1 MKVVFILNGSKKLSA
16 VAKKTIDK
24 ANEHASLNCFISKTE
39 SAKHAID
46 LGKEYADKGVDF
58 IIAVGG
64 DGTCNEVVNGI
75 QKSTNR
81 EKVIFG
87 IIPNGSGNDFHR
99 MLGRFSPEKFIDALI
114 NQNSQRIDLIKIE
127 SNDKIIYSLNIAGV
141 GFDGFVVNKL
151 NQLRKNTFLKGKM
164 AYAYSILR
172 AFFSYKK
179 PDVVLSSNDYNY
191 SGKMMMTAVCNGT
204 TFGHGMIV
212 SPNAKLN
219 DGKLNITLLGEVS
232 LKDYVKN
239 ISRLKK
245 GNLIKHPEVHYFETK
260 ELTITIKSGE
270 MYLETDGEIIGQ
282 GDVRFQVLPNG
293 LNILLPDY

>member
-16 VAKKTIDK
+16 FAKKTIDK
-24 ANEHASLNCFISKTE
+24 ANEHDSLNCFISKTE
-39 SAKHAID
+39 SSLHAITIAKD
-46 LGKEYADKGVDF
+46 NANNGADF

-64 DGTCNEVVNGI
+64 DGTCNEVINGI
-75 QKSTNR
+75 QKSNNR
-81 EKVIFG
+81 NQVIFG

-99 MLGRFSPEKFIDALI
+99 MLGSFSPEKFIEALI
-114 NQNSQRIDLIKIE
+114 NQNCQHIDLIKIE
-127 SNDKIIYSLNIAGV
+127 SGDKTIYSLNIAGV

-151 NQLRKNTFLKGKM
+151 NQLRKNAFLKGKT

-179 PDVVLSSNDYNY
+179 PGVVLSSNDYNY

-219 DGKLNITLLGEVS
+219 DGKLSITFLGEVS

-245 GNLIKHPEVHYFETK
+245 GILIKHPEVHYFETK
-260 ELTITIKSGE
+260 ELTIAIKSGE
-270 MYLETDGEIIGQ
+270 MHLETDGEIIGQ
-282 GDVRFQVLPNG
+282 GDVHFQVIPDC
-293 LNILLPDY
+293 LNILNPDY

>member
-1 MKVVFILNGSKKLSA
+1 MKVVFILNGSKKISNA
-16 VAKKTIDK
+16 AKITIDK
-24 ANEHASLNCFISKTE
+24 ANDQASLNCFIVKTE
-39 SAKHAID
+39 SEKHAID

-99 MLGRFSPEKFIDALI
+99 MLGRFSPENFISALI
-114 NQNSQRIDLIKIE
+114 DQNSQRIDLIKIE

-191 SGKMMMTAVCNGT
+191 SGKMMMIAVCNGT

-245 GNLIKHPEVHYFETK
+245 GILIDHPEVHYFETM
-260 ELTITIKSGE
+260 ELMVSLKKGE
-270 MYLETDGEIIGQ
+270 MYLETDGEIVGQ

-293 LNILLPDY
+293 LNILLPEN

>member
-1 MKVVFILNGSKKLSA
+1 MKVVFILNGSKKLSND
-16 VAKKTIDK
+16 AKATIDRT
-24 ANEHASLNCFISKTE
+24 NEQSSLNCFIVKTE
-39 SAKHAID
+39 SAKHAISIS
-46 LGKEYADKGVDF
+46 KEYADKGVNF

-99 MLGRFSPEKFIDALI
+99 MLGRFSPENFISALI
-114 NQNSQRIDLIKIE
+114 DQNYQRIDLIKIE

-179 PDVVLSSNDYNY
+179 PDVVLSCNDYNY

-245 GNLIKHPEVHYFETK
+245 GILIKHPEVHYFETK

>member
-1 MKVVFILNGSKKLSA
+1 MKVVFILNGSKKISNA
-16 VAKKTIDK
+16 AKITIDK
-24 ANEHASLNCFISKTE
+24 ANDQASLNCFIVKTE
-39 SAKHAID
+39 SEKHAID

-99 MLGRFSPEKFIDALI
+99 MLGRFSPENFISALI
-114 NQNSQRIDLIKIE
+114 DQNSQRIDLIKIE

-151 NQLRKNTFLKGKM
+151 NQLRKNAFLKGKT

-179 PDVVLSSNDYNY
+179 PGVVLSSNDYNY

-219 DGKLNITLLGEVS
+219 DGKLSITFLGEVS

-245 GNLIKHPEVHYFETK
+245 GILIKHPEVHYFETK
-260 ELTITIKSGE
+260 ELTIAIKSGE
-270 MYLETDGEIIGQ
+270 MHLETDGEIIGQ
-282 GDVRFQVLPNG
+282 GDVHFQVIPDC
-293 LNILLPDY
+293 LNILNPDY

>member
-1 MKVVFILNGSKKLSA
+1 MKVVFILNGSKKLSNA
-16 VAKKTIDK
+16 AKIAFDM
-24 ANEHASLNCFISKTE
+24 ANGQASLNCFIVKTE
-39 SAKHAID
+39 SEKHAID

-127 SNDKIIYSLNIAGV
+127 SNDKTIYSLNIAGV

-151 NQLRKNTFLKGKM
+151 NQLRKNTFLKGKT

-179 PDVVLSSNDYNY
+179 PDVVLSSGDYNY

-212 SPNAKLN
+212 SPKAKLN
-219 DGKLNITLLGEVS
+219 DGKLSITLLGEVS

-245 GNLIKHPEVHYFETK
+245 GIIIQHPEVHYFETK
-260 ELTITIKSGE
+260 ELTIAIKSSE

>member
-1 MKVVFILNGSKKLSA
+1 MKVVFILNGSKKLSNA
-16 VAKKTIDK
+16 AKIAIDK
-24 ANEHASLNCFISKTE
+24 ANGQASLNCFIVKTE
-39 SAKHAID
+39 SEKHAID

-99 MLGRFSPEKFIDALI
+99 MLGRFSPENFISALI
-114 NQNSQRIDLIKIE
+114 DQNYQRIDLIKIE

-179 PDVVLSSNDYNY
+179 PDVVLSSGDYNY

-245 GNLIKHPEVHYFETK
+245 GILIKHPEVHYFETK